1 MAKNK
6 VYIDVVIDDKGTT
19 KRVAVNAKKLGSAL
33 EDTGK
38 SARTADRNLKG
49 VSEQSANGTKNF
61 SKMAQ
66 GIGGK
71 LVPAYAT
78 LAANIFAVT
87 AAFSAFRKSAQIEEL
102 EANLVRV
109 GNIGGR
115 NLRQLSEE
123 ITALTGN
130 AIDAE
135 QALRTTAQA
144 TTQGF
149 SSKQLQDLTR
159 VAKGAAISLGR
170 ELPDALDRLVRGTA
184 KLEPEIL
191 DELGIIVRLDDAAEQ
206 YATSIGKTASQ
217 LTAFEKQQA
226 FANAVTEQGLKKF
239 GDIAKAA
246 KANPYD
252 QLAATFSNLT
262 KTLFEGLNVALIPF
276 VEFLSAK
283 PTALIGV
290 VSIFASGIINQ
301 LTPALSEMASE
312 GKEKFEA
319 LSKAADKAAKAV
331 ETKYQTALK
340 KLPETKISPEGFKK
354 VEAAIRRGT
363 DNLNDYKKGL
373 KSLELSERRRS
384 SNINNLRAV
393 TETLRGEEKA
403 AHLAKIAEK
412 EAELALIR
420 AQITAT
426 EELRLIQKSGSAKT
440 IVGGRNSAARNAD
453 NARSRSNMAGIES
466 GALGAMA
473 GAGLAE
479 QFKLAASASKDL
491 AKEVGTASGAVGK
504 IGAAGRVAAGGI
516 RLFGTA
522 LLNAI
527 PIVGQIIFFA
537 TLAYEGLTAIFGNPF
552 ETTAAEEAAEKVK
565 KAMEDMTKAAYDV
578 SEAMRAAD
586 NESEKFFIGLK
597 ASGGFTDQAAQG
609 LLGLAKVA
617 REGPTNELNELR
629 DEASENV
636 TGFWNRVGQAAS
648 GERLRAIR
656 ALEEELGTGIFG
668 KAGIDSQ
675 KLIDEKIKEF
685 RQAKVESAQDVVK
698 AATVDTEALE
708 SSLNDTI
715 NSLRNTGVVPEGQIQ
730 ILENLRTTVQNLGPD
745 SEITAAQLEAVLE
758 AFRKAAEP
766 AARFTAA
773 VDNISN
779 ATADLDKNFQQFVQ
793 KSSTPFTGLKSSAE
807 SLNNELL
814 TIAKEIDNVGSKD
827 FDLIDKL
834 TEGGE
839 NKGVVAL
846 IQRIAPNLKDAE
858 NPAAA
863 LSEAMQ
869 NYVDNLEEADEG
881 YRNLQTN
888 IKESKE
894 EQSELGKFAK
904 SSLVFTK
911 ALNAEKVKEIGYQI
925 SLNKKIIDSLE
936 KQDNIEGVTE
946 RRTQLQNENNRLIQ
960 EQNNIE
966 NDQLSIS
973 EALVAEEQRRAQ
985 VENKITQGLQE
996 QFRIQ
1001 QQIDEIQDRRR
1012 LRESRRQFAFD
1023 FIDQGRQELEDKKR
1037 REQERLAQAAK
1048 VDQSGRAVQD
1058 DKGLFVLSETQQR
1071 IDASKMAVIRAEY
1084 ALLTARILAEE
1095 EMARNRGNKLLN
1107 DDDPTNNE
1115 QGQSFVD
1122 SANTLKGVLTDL
1134 GTAEEIAIQNVQ
1146 SATQARIAGV
1156 QETVDAIQ
1164 ESIENLEPMQQVLD
1178 GIESSL
1184 TTGMTNAFTDI
1195 ITGTKSVKD
1204 AFLQMGKMVLQTIA
1218 QIIAQLI
1225 VMKILQAATGFLV
1238 GGGGPQVGMTDYS
1251 SGYNV
1256 GAIAR
1261 YGGVFSEGKKMNG
1274 YAAGGLAKGPQS
1286 GYPAV
1291 LHGTEAVVP
1300 LPNNKSIPVDLKGAA
1315 GQQNNVT
1322 VNVTVDGNGN
1332 ASRDKQS
1339 SSQQGANL
1347 GDAIAIAVQ
1356 KELQNQKRAGGI
1368 LSPYGVA

>member
-49 VSEQSANGTKNF
+49 VSQQSANSTKNF

-109 GNIGGR
+109 GNVGGR

-217 LTAFEKQQA
+217 LTQFEKQQA

-239 GDIAKAA
+239 GDIAKVA

-262 KTLFEGLNVALIPF
+262 KTLFEGLNTALIPF
-276 VEFLSAK
+276 VEFLSEK

-331 ETKYQTALK
+331 ETKYQAALK
-340 KLPETKISPEGFKK
+340 NLPETDISPAGFKK
-354 VEAAIRRGT
+354 LEASIRSGT
-363 DNLNDYKKGL
+363 ASVNDLQKGL
-373 KSLELSERRRS
+373 KSLQTSERLRVK
-384 SNINNLRAV
+384 NINNLKLE
-393 TETLRGEEKA
+393 TEGLRGVEKT

-412 EAELALIR
+412 EAELALIQ
-420 AQITAT
+420 AQIAATQELKSIQASGTASSISGG
-426 EELRLIQKSGSAKT
+426 RGSASRT
-440 IVGGRNSAARNAD
+440 AD
-453 NARSRSNMAGIES
+453 NARSRSNMAGIEA

-473 GAGLAE
+473 GAGLVE
-479 QFKLAASASKDL
+479 QFKLAASASKNL
-491 AKEVGTASGAVGK
+491 TKEVGTASGVLGK
-504 IGAAGRVAAGGI
+504 VGAAGRVAAGGV

-537 TLAYEGLTAIFGNPF
+537 TLAYEALTAIFGDPF
-552 ETTAAEEAAEKVK
+552 ETTASEEAAEKIK
-565 KAMEDMTKAAYDV
+565 KSMEDMTKAAFDV
-578 SEAMRAAD
+578 RQAMNDAD
-586 NESEKFFIGLK
+586 TASKKFFIGLK
-597 ASGGFTDQAAQG
+597 ASSGFSEQASQG
-609 LLGLAKVA
+609 LLSLAQAA
-617 REGPTNELNELR
+617 RDEPTRELNELR
-629 DEASENV
+629 DKASEGIS
-636 TGFWNRVGQAAS
+636 GFWNKIAIAAS
-648 GERLRAIR
+648 GERRRAIK
-656 ALEEELGTGIFG
+656 ALSGGPDGDIFLQPDFEKKIQAKIIEL
-668 KAGIDSQ
+668 
-675 KLIDEKIKEF
+675 
-685 RQAKVESAQDVVK
+685 RQADVESQEKVVK
-698 AATVDTEALE
+698 AAEVDRAPLLEAL
-708 SSLNDTI
+708 NAQI
-715 NSLRNTGVVPEGQIQ
+715 NALKNAEVVPESQIK
-730 ILENLRTTVQNLGPD
+730 ILEDFRAQVQALEKDGK
-745 SEITAAQLEAVLE
+745 ITADQVEAVE
-758 AFRKAAEP
+758 QAFTKAGEP
-766 AARFTAA
+766 ATRFIAA
-773 VDNISN
+773 IDNIGN
-779 ATADLDKNFQQFVQ
+779 ATAELDKNFQDFIK
-793 KSSTPFTGLKSSAE
+793 KSDTPFSNLRRSAE
-807 SLNNELL
+807 SLQNEFITIANEIDKIDNIDSIKLEELL
-814 TIAKEIDNVGSKD
+814 SGA
-827 FDLIDKL
+827 
-834 TEGGE
+834 GGE
-839 NKGVVAL
+839 GVTKL
-846 IQRIAPNLKDAE
+846 IERIAPALKEAE
-858 NPAAA
+858 NPAEVLKNAI
-863 LSEAMQ
+863 SS
-869 NYVDNLEEADEG
+869 YVDNLTELEKQFRD
-881 YRNLQTN
+881 LQTN
-888 IKESKE
+888 IKASKE
-894 EQSELGKFAK
+894 EQAELGKFAK
-904 SSLVFTK
+904 QSVVFTK
-911 ALNAEKVKEIGYQI
+911 ALNAEKVKELGYRI
-925 SLNKKIIDSLE
+925 SLIGEEIKSLE
-936 KQDNIEGVTE
+936 TRKEEEGVQDRITE
-946 RRTQLQNENNRLIQ
+946 LEKEQGQLLTQQA
-960 EQNNIE
+960 NIK

-1023 FIDQGRQELEDKKR
+1023 FIDQGRQELEDRKR

-1058 DKGLFVLSETQQR
+1058 DKGLFVLSETQQK

-1084 ALLTARILAEE
+1084 ALLTARIMAEE
-1095 EMARNRGNKLLN
+1095 EIARERGNKLLN
-1107 DDDPTNNE
+1107 DNDPTNNAE
-1115 QGQSFVD
+1115 GQSFVD

-1134 GTAEEIAIQNVQ
+1134 STAEEIAIENVQ

-1184 TTGMTNAFTDI
+1184 TTGMTNAFADI

-1225 VMKILQAATGFLV
+1225 VMKILQAATGFFGGF
-1238 GGGGPQVGMTDYS
+1238 GGGGAPATTPAPTRG
-1251 SGYNV
+1251 GFF
-1256 GAIAR
+1256 R
-1261 YGGVFSEGKKMNG
+1261 YGGVAEPPA
-1274 YAAGGLAKGPQS
+1274 YAAMGGVFSGKQS

-1300 LPNNKSIPVDLKGAA
+1300 LPDNKSIPVDLKGAA